1 MDLFKTF
8 RISGAG
14 LTAESERMRIISEN
28 IANADT
34 ISDQAGGE
42 PYRRKLVTFK
52 NAMDRAL
59 GANLVKVGNILN
71 DKTDFDKK
79 YDPGNPAAD
88 PQGYVLTSNVKP
100 LVEMMDM
107 REAQRSYDAN
117 LTVVDATR
125 TMILRTIDLLRS

>member
-14 LTAESERMRIISEN
+14 LKAEGERMRVVAEN
-28 IANADT
+28 LANADT
-34 ISDQAGGE
+34 ISDHPGGE

-52 NAMDRAL
+52 NALDRVL
-59 GANLVKVGNILN
+59 GTNLVKVGNVVT

-88 PQGYVLTSNVKP
+88 SQGYVMTSNVKP
-100 LVEMMDM
+100 IIEMMDM
-107 REAQRSYDAN
+107 REAQRSYEAN
-117 LTVVDATR
+117 LTVVEASR
-125 TMILRTIDLLRS
+125 TMLLRTIDVLRS

>member
-14 LTAESERMRIISEN
+14 LAAESERMRIISEN

-52 NAMDRAL
+52 NAMDKAL
-59 GANLVKVGNILN
+59 GTNLVKVGNILN

-100 LVEMMDM
+100 IVEMMDM
-107 REAQRSYDAN
+107 REAQRTYDAN

>member
-14 LTAESERMRIISEN
+14 LAAESERMRIISEN

-34 ISDQAGGE
+34 ISDQPGGE

-52 NAMDRAL
+52 NALDRTL
-59 GANLVKVGNILN
+59 GTNLVKIGSILN

-88 PQGYVLTSNVKP
+88 PQGYVLTSNVKSV
-100 LVEMMDM
+100 VEMMDM

>member
-14 LTAESERMRIISEN
+14 LTAEGERMRVIAEN

-34 ISDQAGGE
+34 ISDQPGGE
-42 PYRRKLVTFK
+42 PFRRKLVTFK
-52 NAMDRAL
+52 NALDRVV
-59 GANLVKVGNILN
+59 GANLVKVGNILS

-100 LVEMMDM
+100 LIEMMDM

-125 TMILRTIDLLRS
+125 TMILRTIDLLRN

>member
-8 RISGAG
+8 RISGSG
-14 LTAESERMRIISEN
+14 LTAESDRMRIIAEN
-28 IANADT
+28 LANADT
-34 ISDQAGGE
+34 ISDQPGGE

-52 NAMDRAL
+52 DTLDRTL
-59 GANLVKVGNILN
+59 GARLVKVGNILS
-71 DKTDFDKK
+71 DKTAFDKK

>member
-8 RISGAG
+8 RISGSG
-14 LTAESERMRIISEN
+14 LAAESERMRIISEN

-34 ISDQAGGE
+34 ISDQPGGE

-52 NAMDRAL
+52 NAMDKAL